1 MSRSRLGMVLVLVA
15 VLARPAGAEEFD
27 SKGVRIH
34 YIVEG
39 KGEPVVLVHGLQ
51 STAALNWELPGTVKL
66 LASKYQVIAL
76 DCRGHGQ
83 SGKPAAE
90 DQYGLEMVEDVTRLL
105 DHLKVEKA
113 HIVGYSMGGMIA
125 LKFIVLHPDR
135 VRSGMLGGMGWL
147 KSGSVLEKFWE
158 KVPGKDEGRG
168 TPAACL
174 HGLSQLGVTEE
185 DVKAVKAPVSLAAG
199 DHDPCRKLYIE
210 PLVKVRPDWPL
221 TLIEGAGHLTC
232 VAKEPFRDAVKAAV
246 DAHSAK

>member
-1 MSRSRLGMVLVLVA
+1 
-15 VLARPAGAEEFD
+15 
-27 SKGVRIH
+27 
-34 YIVEG
+34 
-39 KGEPVVLVHGLQ
+39 
-51 STAALNWELPGTVKL
+51 
-66 LASKYQVIAL
+66 
-76 DCRGHGQ
+76 
-83 SGKPAAE
+83 
-90 DQYGLEMVEDVTRLL
+90 MVEDVTRLL
-105 DHLKVEKA
+105 DHLKIEKA

-147 KSGSVLEKFWE
+147 KSGGVLEKFWE
-158 KVPGKDEGRG
+158 KLPGKDEGRG

-185 DVKAVKAPVSLAAG
+185 EVKAVKVPVSLAAG

-210 PLVKVRPDWPL
+210 PLVKVRSDWPL

-232 VAKEPFRDAVKAAV
+232 VAKEPFRDAVKSSL